1 MKPRRDADPEPCFT
15 DGPVD
20 TTPKIVYE
28 NSVFIDSPGALGT
41 SRIFEL
47 NPLYI
52 SDAISEVGSSTR
64 SLMEYASSSATDL
77 EWPKEVPTLR
87 SLLLQNAETA
97 LMQRIVAATSGG
109 QPRAG
114 PSTRV
119 ENVSAPRDDHEQ
131 ETSTSSSSRN
141 STSSNVRTILTT
153 VCCRIG
159 DSEESQSD

>member
-1 MKPRRDADPEPCFT
+1 MTPFLFT
-15 DGPVD
+15 DAPND
-20 TTPKIVYE
+20 STPKLVYE
-28 NSVFIDSPGALGT
+28 NSVFIDRPGALGT

-64 SLMEYASSSATDL
+64 SLMEYASSSSTTDL

-87 SLLLQNAETA
+87 SLLLRNAETA
-97 LMQRIVAATSGG
+97 LVQRIVAATSGG
-109 QPRAG
+109 QPRASS
-114 PSTRV
+114 STRM
-119 ENVSAPRDDHEQ
+119 ENFSAPHEDHEQ
-131 ETSTSSSSRN
+131 ETITSSRN

>member
-1 MKPRRDADPEPCFT
+1 LITDAPNDS
-15 DGPVD
+15 
-20 TTPKIVYE
+20 TPKLVYE
-28 NSVFIDSPGALGT
+28 NSVFIDRPGALGT

-47 NPLYI
+47 NPLFI

-64 SLMEYASSSATDL
+64 SLMEYASSSSTTTDL

-87 SLLLQNAETA
+87 SLLLRNAETA
-97 LMQRIVAATSGG
+97 LVQRIVAATSGN
-109 QPRAG
+109 QPRAT
-114 PSTRV
+114 SLTRM
-119 ENVSAPRDDHEQ
+119 ENVSAPHEDHEH
-131 ETSTSSSSRN
+131 ETITSSRN